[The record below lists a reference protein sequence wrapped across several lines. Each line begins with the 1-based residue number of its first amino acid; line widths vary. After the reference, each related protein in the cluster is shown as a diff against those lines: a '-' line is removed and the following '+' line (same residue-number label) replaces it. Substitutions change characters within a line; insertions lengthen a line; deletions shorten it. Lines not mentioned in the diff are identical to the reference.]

1 MSSDD
6 NFKTASTQHD
16 SSRKAFY
23 TAIDVN
29 VSEDEEMNIEQDYE
43 TGAEM
48 FTDTDAVTNDDIDT
62 EDYITDNE
70 DNNSKSKSLTSTI
83 ISKNETKSNSITDK
97 ELVDETDTI
106 VKEEIEDFT
115 LIVSLILILLI
126 DL

>member
-1 MSSDD
+1 MSRDD
-6 NFKTASTQHD
+6 NFETASTQHD

-29 VSEDEEMNIEQDYE
+29 VSDDEEINIQQDYE

-48 FTDTDAVTNDDIDT
+48 FTDTDALTNDDDVDT
-62 EDYITDNE
+62 EDYITDDG
-70 DNNSKSKSLTSTI
+70 DNDATFKSLTSTI
-83 ISKNETKSNSITDK
+83 ISKNENSITDK

-126 DL
+126 TYR